1 MTDVENKEAQE
12 QKVNPFE
19 YVTIPLAEY
28 RELVSAVA
36 TKIAKKKARKE
47 FKKKLAEV
55 EEDRDFY
62 KRWYREEQ
70 EKTKVLR
77 KNLDDAKIMIA
88 EKLGVDPDEFLTRR
102 EEDGET
108 DAESV

>member
-12 QKVNPFE
+12 QKINPFE
-19 YVTIPLAEY
+19 YVTITLTEY

-36 TKIAKKKARKE
+36 KRKARKE

-88 EKLGVDPDEFLTRR
+88 EKLGVDPDEFLTNQ
-102 EEDGET
+102 EDKE